1 MKFLFVTGLFLV
13 TILFLGCNPKE
24 STKLQAFSP
33 EAFAYDLG
41 DGWEVNASIRIKGF
55 TQNESAG
62 KFSTSINYKI
72 DLEKPD
78 GKLVKEIFKNKLEK
92 KSGEKFLD
100 LPVEVQFELDST
112 YSAGKYK
119 IIFNIEDLN
128 SKQIITAQKE
138 FELGED

>member
-1 MKFLFVTGLFLV
+1 MKFLFATSLFLV

-24 STKLQAFSP
+24 STKLQAFSS

-62 KFSTSINYKI
+62 KFSASINYKI

-100 LPVEVQFELDST
+100 LPVEAQFELDST
-112 YSAGKYK
+112 YSVGKYK